1 MNPKCEWTAYFK
13 LLLFKLHSSL
23 LPISGSLV
31 SLLFIRHKHQIKR
44 AWAIKNLIRIRLKS
58 LMTNMEAPFHYSLT
72 KAKKV
77 GWDNDQC
84 NNWWSLQ
91 LMIANDPNTVYHHL
105 PFYEKK
111 LRAYKMRL
119 KKQNKHLIQH
129 PVTVKK
135 KKKISN
141 AFKNRLL
148 LILKEKMI
156 KNDFYL
162 TTLELSDSNSW
173 IMTHNGGR
181 CCQ

>member
-1 MNPKCEWTAYFK
+1 
-13 LLLFKLHSSL
+13 
-23 LPISGSLV
+23 
-31 SLLFIRHKHQIKR
+31 
-44 AWAIKNLIRIRLKS
+44 
-58 LMTNMEAPFHYSLT
+58 
-72 KAKKV
+72 
-77 GWDNDQC
+77 
-84 NNWWSLQ
+84 
-91 LMIANDPNTVYHHL
+91 
-105 PFYEKK
+105 
-111 LRAYKMRL
+111 MRL

>member
-1 MNPKCEWTAYFK
+1 
-13 LLLFKLHSSL
+13 
-23 LPISGSLV
+23 
-31 SLLFIRHKHQIKR
+31 
-44 AWAIKNLIRIRLKS
+44 
-58 LMTNMEAPFHYSLT
+58 
-72 KAKKV
+72 
-77 GWDNDQC
+77 
-84 NNWWSLQ
+84 
-91 LMIANDPNTVYHHL
+91 
-105 PFYEKK
+105 
-111 LRAYKMRL
+111 MRL

-173 IMTHNGGR
+173 IMTHNGGPLLSIMNNTTL
-181 CCQ
+181 